1 MGVKIRSDTN
11 AWQEAIATLGLIV
24 AWLYAQRRSL
34 DWLWQSAFQGS
45 RYYLAILVI
54 GIVLVSWQ
62 AIRHYRRR
70 ESYTNFISATPKL
83 APAPLTL
90 MVSAAMLAIAFTWLV
105 DLNQLSA
112 LFFLLGS
119 YGLAGLFIE
128 PDWWR
133 KNLPVAALV
142 ALILP
147 FSAQFDSGLGIPARV
162 LTAQLVQ
169 QLLSYWQISAI
180 SSHDIIVLENGVA
193 QVDLPC
199 SGLKSLWTGTV
210 FLLAATW
217 LEGRRIGF
225 QWLLIL
231 FASLWLL
238 VAVNSARVLGLV
250 AIAYIWQQPFFAG
263 ILHLPLG
270 VLGFICACA
279 LTWLMLQVV
288 PKHQNIAESP
298 ASNFSLNLKLPFSL
312 LISIAISLV
321 LVSHLQYSAPI
332 PLSIEKITWPA
343 QIVSERLPLTTVEER
358 FFKRYQNNTNPEKWR
373 FTVGNLSGSLLI
385 VASTSWQTYHPP
397 ELCLMGMGLKID
409 SVKTSA
415 IAPNIQGRWLSLDNG
430 QFSAVYWLQS
440 PQQTTDDLSKRIW
453 SEISH
458 QSHNWV
464 LISILFDRSFSPDNP
479 EISQFAEAI
488 YQSIKRSF
496 ISRGSAP
503 VPTPIVGATVPT
515 PTVGATVPTPTVG
528 ATVPTP
534 IVGATTGGLP
544 LQDFK
549 NHLDAL

>member
-1 MGVKIRSDTN
+1 MGLRISSETHT
-11 AWQEAIATLGLIV
+11 WQEAIATLGLIA

-45 RYYLAILVI
+45 RYYLAILAI
-54 GIVLVSWQ
+54 GIVLVSVQ
-62 AIRHYRRR
+62 AIRHYRRG

-90 MVSAAMLAIAFTWLV
+90 MIGSAVLAIAFTWLV

-128 PDWWR
+128 NDWWR

-142 ALILP
+142 SLVLP

-180 SSHDIIVLENGVA
+180 SSHDIIVLENGIA

-217 LEGRRIGF
+217 LEGRRISF
-225 QWLLIL
+225 RWLLIL

-279 LTWLMLQVV
+279 LTWLMLQVI
-288 PKHQNIAESP
+288 PKHQNLSP
-298 ASNFSLNLKLPFSL
+298 LDRPKEKINLAPNIKSPL
-312 LISIAISLV
+312 LASIAISLI
-321 LVSHLQYSAPI
+321 LVSQLHYSSPV
-332 PLSIEKITWPA
+332 PLSIDRVQWPTK
-343 QIVSERLPLTTVEER
+343 IVSERLPLTSVEER
-358 FFKRYQNNTNPEKWR
+358 FFNRYQNNTKPEKWR
-373 FTVGNLSGSLLI
+373 FTVGNLSGSFLV

-409 SVKTSA
+409 SVKTKA
-415 IAPNIQGRWLSLDNG
+415 IAPSVQGRWLSLDNG
-430 QFSAVYWLQS
+430 QFSATYWLQS
-440 PQQTTDDLSKRIW
+440 PQQTTDDLSTRIW

-458 QSHNWV
+458 KSHNWV

-479 EISQFAEAI
+479 EVSQFVSAI
-488 YQSIKRSF
+488 YQSIKGSF
-496 ISRGSAP
+496 SRG
-503 VPTPIVGATVPT
+503 
-515 PTVGATVPTPTVG
+515 
-528 ATVPTP
+528 
-534 IVGATTGGLP
+534 
-544 LQDFK
+544 
-549 NHLDAL
+549 

>member
-11 AWQEAIATLGLIV
+11 AWQEAIASLGLIV

-54 GIVLVSWQ
+54 GIVLVSVQ
-62 AIRHYRRR
+62 AIRHYRRG
-70 ESYTNFISATPKL
+70 ESYTNFISITPKL

-90 MVSAAMLAIAFTWLV
+90 MVGAAVLAIAFTWLV

-128 PDWWR
+128 ADWWR

-142 ALILP
+142 SLVLP

-169 QLLSYWQISAI
+169 QLLSYWQISVI
-180 SSHDIIVLENGVA
+180 SSHDIIVLENGIA

-217 LEGRRIGF
+217 LESRQIGF
-225 QWLLIL
+225 RWLLIL

-238 VAVNSARVLGLV
+238 VAVNSARVLALV

-279 LTWLMLQVV
+279 LTWLMLQAV
-288 PKHQNIAESP
+288 PKHQNLSQLDRPKEKI
-298 ASNFSLNLKLPFSL
+298 NLAPSIKLPL
-312 LISIAISLV
+312 LASIAISLI
-321 LVSHLQYSAPI
+321 LVSQLHYSSPV
-332 PLSIEKITWPA
+332 PLSIDQILWPA
-343 QIVSERLPLTTVEER
+343 EIASERLPLTSVEER
-358 FFKRYQNNTNPEKWR
+358 FFNRYQNNTKSEKWR
-373 FTVGNLSGSLLI
+373 FTVGNLSGSFLV

-415 IAPNIQGRWLSLDNG
+415 IAPDIQGRWLSLDNG

-479 EISQFAEAI
+479 EVSQFAEGI
-488 YQSIKRSF
+488 YQSINRSF
-496 ISRGSAP
+496 SQ
-503 VPTPIVGATVPT
+503 
-515 PTVGATVPTPTVG
+515 
-528 ATVPTP
+528 
-534 IVGATTGGLP
+534 L
-544 LQDFK
+544 
-549 NHLDAL
+549 